1 MIIRLQLQLIPTI
14 NAYKTKL
21 CQFVQLLRMF
31 VILAES
37 LTLRIGWQ
45 YADYLLVNAS
55 DSKDFQT
62 ITR

>member
-1 MIIRLQLQLIPTI
+1 VIIRLQLQLIPTI

-21 CQFVQLLRMF
+21 CQFGQLLQMF

-37 LTLRIGWQ
+37 STLRIGWQ
-45 YADYLLVNAS
+45 YADSRQENAS